1 MTFAIEDGI
10 MKSVPI
16 EKLDQ
21 LPLLILFAI
30 NSTDSKS
37 VNETHLQKIMF
48 QALKILDIDPEDV
61 GFRPHYYGPYSD
73 MIKEYEDQLKTLG
86 YLVEKGKK
94 LTIRDDAVED
104 VSRMNL
110 DENKAYKIQMIANN
124 LSKLTN
130 DELLLLIY
138 CDDMVHNN
146 GKYLENSTIKD
157 TILNKRVDIAMK
169 MYKSKKM
176 SLERSAELANLDI
189 RDFKDALIKRYGAV
203 YVD

>member
-1 MTFAIEDGI
+1 

-30 NSTDSKS
+30 NSTDGKS

-48 QALKILDIDPEDV
+48 QAMKILDIDPEDV

-73 MIKEYEDQLKTLG
+73 MIKEYEDQLKSFG
-86 YLVEKGKK
+86 YLTEKGKK
-94 LTIRDDAVED
+94 LTIKDDAVED
-104 VSRMNL
+104 VSRMKL
-110 DENKAYKIQMIANN
+110 DEDKAYKIQLIANN
-124 LSKLTN
+124 LAKLTT

-138 CDDMVHNN
+138 CDDITHNN
-146 GKYLENSTIKD
+146 GKYLENSVIKD
-157 TILNKRVDIAMK
+157 TILSKRASIAADMYRSNKV
-169 MYKSKKM
+169 
-176 SLERSAELANLDI
+176 SLERSAELAGMNI
-189 RDFKDALIKRYGAV
+189 RDFKDTLIKKYGAT

>member
-1 MTFAIEDGI
+1 

-37 VNETHLQKIMF
+37 VNERHLQKIMF
-48 QALKILDIDPEDV
+48 QASKILDIDPEDV
-61 GFRPHYYGPYSD
+61 GFRPHYCGPYSD
-73 MIKEYEDQLKTLG
+73 MIKEYEDQLKTFG

-110 DENKAYKIQMIANN
+110 DENKAYKIQTIANN

-157 TILNKRVDIAMK
+157 TILNKRIDIAMK

-176 SLERSAELANLDI
+176 TLERSAELANLDI
-189 RDFKDALIKRYGAV
+189 RDFKDALISRRSGAT
-203 YVD
+203 

>member
-1 MTFAIEDGI
+1 

-30 NSTDSKS
+30 NSTDGKS

-48 QALKILDIDPEDV
+48 QAMKILDIDPEDV

-73 MIKEYEDQLKTLG
+73 MIKEYEDQLKSFG
-86 YLVEKGKK
+86 YLTEKGKK
-94 LTIRDDAVED
+94 LTIKDDAVED
-104 VSRMNL
+104 VSRMKL
-110 DENKAYKIQMIANN
+110 DEDKAYKIQLIANN
-124 LSKLTN
+124 LAKLTN

-138 CDDMVHNN
+138 CDDITHNN
-146 GKYLENSTIKD
+146 GKYLENSVIKD
-157 TILNKRVDIAMK
+157 TILSKRASIAAD
-169 MYKSKKM
+169 MYRSKKV
-176 SLERSAELANLDI
+176 SLERSAELAGMNI
-189 RDFKDALIKRYGAV
+189 RDFKDTLIKKYGAT